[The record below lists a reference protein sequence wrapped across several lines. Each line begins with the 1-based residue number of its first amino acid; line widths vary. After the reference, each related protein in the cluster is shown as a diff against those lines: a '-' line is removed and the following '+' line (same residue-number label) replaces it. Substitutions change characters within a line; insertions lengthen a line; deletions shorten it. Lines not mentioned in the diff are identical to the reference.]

1 MHHIIS
7 DGTSLAIFVDE
18 LCKLYNGESLS
29 ELKITYKDFAV
40 FEANCLASGKLQ
52 DAEKYWLNQFEEDI
66 PPIPGILQARTL
78 EWVAISFSNA

>member
-7 DGTSLAIFVDE
+7 DGTSLSIFIDE

-40 FEANCLASGKLQ
+40 FENGYIILKDGQVNDNGEIQELSKADIILLILSRAASAFLFLQ
-52 DAEKYWLNQFEEDI
+52 RFCA
-66 PPIPGILQARTL
+66 
-78 EWVAISFSNA
+78 